1 MHRSVILQY
10 LDKLRVDFVCVIV
23 ILLYMQYLYGKKT
36 SFVHRMLYIN
46 DPPLPLGV
54 IEL

>member
-23 ILLYMQYLYGKKT
+23 ILLQYLYGKKNK
-36 SFVHRMLYIN
+36 FCPQN
-46 DPPLPLGV
+46 V
-54 IEL
+54 IYK